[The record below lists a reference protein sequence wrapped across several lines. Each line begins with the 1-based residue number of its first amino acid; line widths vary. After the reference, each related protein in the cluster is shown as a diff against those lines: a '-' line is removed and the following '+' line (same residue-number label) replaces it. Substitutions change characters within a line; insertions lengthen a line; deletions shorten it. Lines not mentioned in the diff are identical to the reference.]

1 MFEESIKSEKTL
13 ETYTWYVQ
21 YFVDYWKLKSFD
33 SILKI
38 PKDELQKM
46 IVTYVIHTKKRVSP
60 NSVPNSIKPIKLFLE
75 VNDVELGN
83 CCGVKGIELL
93 LLWSLMSVSRF
104 NQNRLSS
111 PLRLTSL
118 VSGFILPISSI
129 LF

>member
-1 MFEESIKSEKTL
+1 MELNSRLMFEESIKSEKTL

-75 VNDVELGN
+75 VNDVELN
-83 CCGVKGIELL
+83 CKILKLQDQFYVTHFTG
-93 LLWSLMSVSRF
+93 LWA
-104 NQNRLSS
+104 
-111 PLRLTSL
+111 
-118 VSGFILPISSI
+118 
-129 LF
+129 